1 MKIIMILTIILF
13 VSCSTSKNIKDIKN
27 IDDTEHNWR
36 GDNGIEFK
44 E

>member
-1 MKIIMILTIILF
+1 MRIIMLLTIILF
-13 VSCSTSKNIKDIKN
+13 VSCSTSKN